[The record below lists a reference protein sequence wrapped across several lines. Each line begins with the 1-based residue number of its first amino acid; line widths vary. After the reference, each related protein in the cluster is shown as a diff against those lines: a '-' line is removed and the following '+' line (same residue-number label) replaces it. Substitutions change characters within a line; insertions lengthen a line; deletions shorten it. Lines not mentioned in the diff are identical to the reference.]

1 MPKHA
6 HENEFSLHVNEISF
20 SYERMGT
27 KTRLENDAKGIQ
39 KWLVETI
46 IKKGYMPFALK
57 EIILVLALVISL
69 YRSNPI
75 PGIRKWFILC
85 SDVEALQRSVCLIS

>member
-1 MPKHA
+1 MKGWAP
-6 HENEFSLHVNEISF
+6 
-20 SYERMGT
+20 
-27 KTRLENDAKGIQ
+27 RLALRTTLKVIQ